1 MTAQIRTLTNF
12 TIPCRTFRLR
22 NEIAA
27 LKAFRQC
34 ISEWC
39 RRVRERNELR
49 KLSDRELADFMCS
62 KADACAETSKWFWEA

>member
-1 MTAQIRTLTNF
+1 MCAQIRTLTNF
-12 TIPCRTFRLR
+12 TVPARTFRLR
-22 NEIAA
+22 NEITA

>member
-12 TIPCRTFRLR
+12 TVPARAFRLR
-22 NEIAA
+22 NEITA